1 MRRLL
6 LLRHGKADR
15 HSAGGDRERP
25 LTRRGLKDARRI
37 GEFLAA
43 HGITPELAVA
53 SNARRA
59 KQTLELALEAFPGHV
74 THLTE
79 NSIYLATAEH
89 LLEILRQSPD
99 RINTLLVVGHNP
111 GFADLAVELA
121 GDGDPGDLRDMQA
134 KFPPASLAILDFA
147 NGCWADVA
155 KGAARLYRFVT
166 PDELRAGAAA
176 EEED

>member
-25 LTRRGLKDARRI
+25 LTRRGLKDSRRV

-53 SNARRA
+53 SDARRA
-59 KQTLELALEAFPGHV
+59 RQTLELALQAFPSHV
-74 THLTE
+74 THLVE

-89 LLEILRQSPD
+89 LLDILRQSPD
-99 RINTLLVVGHNP
+99 RVATLLVVGHNP
-111 GFADLAVELA
+111 SFAELAVALA
-121 GDGDPGDLRDMQA
+121 GDGDPKQLRDMQA
-134 KFPPASLAILDFA
+134 KFPPAALAILDFA
-147 NGCWADVA
+147 TDCWAEVE

-166 PDELRAGAAA
+166 PDDLRD
-176 EEED
+176 EEGEEGE